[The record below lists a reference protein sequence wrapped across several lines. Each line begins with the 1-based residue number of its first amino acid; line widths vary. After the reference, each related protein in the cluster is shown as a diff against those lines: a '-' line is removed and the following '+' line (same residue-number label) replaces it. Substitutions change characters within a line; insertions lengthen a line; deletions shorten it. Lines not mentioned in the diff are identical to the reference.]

1 MSAPSPCM
9 IANLPEELL
18 LLVFRCLCEVGPAW
32 ETEGQ
37 PERNPWLVKQLPF
50 RHMDKE
56 TQPHAGLRGELA
68 HLPPGFASRP
78 GTPASARGNSVAC
91 SHALRSARDG
101 EVA

>member
-68 HLPPGFASRP
+68 ARVRQQARHICISAWQFSGVQPCAQV
-78 GTPASARGNSVAC
+78 SAR
-91 SHALRSARDG
+91 R
-101 EVA
+101 